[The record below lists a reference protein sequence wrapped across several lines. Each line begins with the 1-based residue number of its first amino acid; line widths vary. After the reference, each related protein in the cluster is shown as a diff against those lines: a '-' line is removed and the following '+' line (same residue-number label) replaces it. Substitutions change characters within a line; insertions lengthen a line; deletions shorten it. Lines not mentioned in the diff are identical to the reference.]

1 MFNFL
6 KKKTPKRKLSYRA
19 ITDSKGNLRIG
30 PVYTSMLDF
39 GPGDVFEI
47 KVSESGFELVH
58 LGKCWDTSNM
68 EYQRSLMAED

>member
-30 PVYTSMLDF
+30 PAYTSMLDF

-58 LGKCWDTSNM
+58 LGKCWDTSNVD
-68 EYQRSLMAED
+68 YRLSLIPED